1 MSNLLSARALF
12 ERLDDPDLR
21 LIDTRFS
28 LQDPQAGRRAYEA
41 GHLPGALYLDLDRD
55 LSSPVRADRRGG
67 RHPLP
72 DMDAFARRLGGL
84 GIGSEHQVVVYDDSG
99 GMFAGRLWW
108 LLRYAGHARVQVLDG
123 GLSAWLEAGYPT
135 TTDAPTYPATSFEL
149 HLQPGMVVDR
159 QQVLRNLDNPNV
171 LLLDARSAERYRGE
185 NETLDPQ
192 GGHIPGAL
200 SRPFADNL
208 ERGRYKS
215 AEALKAR
222 FEDLSEAEE
231 VIVYCGS
238 GVSAAHDL
246 IALEEAGIK
255 NAKLYAGSWSDWLSH
270 EDAPV
275 ATGEEP

>member
-21 LIDTRFS
+21 LVDTRFS

-72 DMDAFARRLGGL
+72 DMDGFARRLGGL
-84 GIGSEHQVVVYDDSG
+84 GIGSEHHVVVYDDSG

-123 GLSAWLEAGYPT
+123 GFSAWVEAGYPT
-135 TTDAPTYPATSFEL
+135 TADAPTYPATSFEL
-149 HLQPGMVVDR
+149 RLQPGMVVDR

-246 IALEEAGIK
+246 IALEEGGIK
-255 NAKLYAGSWSDWLSH
+255 NAKLYAGSWSDWLSY